1 MYRLLKDKNNEFL
14 CEIKLEG
21 ASTKD
26 AKVRL
31 FLQGDG
37 CEYSFNGIIEE
48 GKCMVPLG
56 KLKKFTNLLES
67 GKIRLEVIADD
78 TWFVPYESEYQLEQE
93 RKVTVEVF
101 EPGSTQKKPLVEVK
115 VQEPVPTPRLQ
126 AKPTVQVEK
135 KNPIIEIK
143 KYLKENTNFN
153 GTPNSLKS
161 VIQKREHKL
170 YINTICES
178 RKLDKLTV
186 LKQMLN

>member
-31 FLQGDG
+31 FLQGDE
-37 CEYSFNGIIEE
+37 CEYAFHGKIEE
-48 GKCMVPLG
+48 GKCIVPLG
-56 KLKKFTNLLES
+56 KLKKFANLLES

-93 RKVTVEVF
+93 KRVTVEVLQ
-101 EPGSTQKKPLVEVK
+101 PGSTPSKPLVEVK
-115 VQEPVPTPRLQ
+115 VQEPVPTPRPQ
-126 AKPTVQVEK
+126 VKPTIKAEK
-135 KNPIIEIK
+135 KNPITEIK

-161 VIQKREHKL
+161 VIQKKEHRY
-170 YINTICES
+170 YINAICES
-178 RKLDKLTV
+178 NRLDKLAV
-186 LKQMLN
+186 LKQILK